1 MAGSSVSLGLLDL
14 SVVVDG
20 GVDVALAG
28 EQIQA
33 LVHLPLD
40 HLTPE
45 SVVELLPGDSERRL
59 GALDA
64 GEDPVHVWRGVV
76 DGGPGA
82 ELRVAAG
89 SE

>member
-1 MAGSSVSLGLLDL
+1 MRLSETTLSLDMPE
-14 SVVVDG
+14 VVVVHG

-45 SVVELLPGDSERRL
+45 SVVELL
-59 GALDA
+59 A
-64 GEDPVHVWRGVV
+64 
-76 DGGPGA
+76 
-82 ELRVAAG
+82 
-89 SE
+89 